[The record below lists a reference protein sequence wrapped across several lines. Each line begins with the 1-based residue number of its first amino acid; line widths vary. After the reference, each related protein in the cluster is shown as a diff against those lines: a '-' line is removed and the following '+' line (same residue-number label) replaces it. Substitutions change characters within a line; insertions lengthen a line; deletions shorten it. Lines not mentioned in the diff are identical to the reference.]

1 MAKVIPIDDLR
12 RSPTA
17 ALFEGGEDADVS
29 IFVTRYERG
38 QGPALHVHPYAE
50 VFVVRAGTAVFT
62 AGDEVLTVAA
72 QNIVVVPAETPH
84 GFKGAGDDTLEVVSV
99 HPSPRVRQTDL

>member
-1 MAKVIPIDDLR
+1 MTFSLATGMPNVRPGCSGGRSIGPRFMSIAPWRRSSPVDDLR

-17 ALFEGGEDADVS
+17 ALFEGGDDVDVA

-38 QGPALHVHPYAE
+38 QGPDLHVHPYAE

-62 AGDEVLTVAA
+62 PESACAADRSLADE
-72 QNIVVVPAETPH
+72 
-84 GFKGAGDDTLEVVSV
+84 
-99 HPSPRVRQTDL
+99 